1 MVVLMEAGP
10 GGGAGRGGDPQN
22 RTAIPDADSAG
33 PSIFTAV
40 EEKWGL
46 KLESQKAAVDV
57 LVIDRVERPSEN

>member
-1 MVVLMEAGP
+1 MVLIMSMGP

-22 RTAIPDADSAG
+22 RTTIPEADSVA
-33 PSIFTAV
+33 PSVFVAV

-46 KLESQKAAVDV
+46 KLEPQKSSADV